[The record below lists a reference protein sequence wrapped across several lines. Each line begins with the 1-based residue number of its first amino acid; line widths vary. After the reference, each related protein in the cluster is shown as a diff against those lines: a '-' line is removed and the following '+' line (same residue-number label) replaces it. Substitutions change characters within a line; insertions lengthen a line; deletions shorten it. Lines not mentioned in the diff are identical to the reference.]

1 MPPATIS
8 SRNLYNSLH
17 DFASGSTK
25 EKQRKIF
32 LKMNARKNMKSTSE
46 TNVCRKRRLFRDL
59 SREFLN
65 SQMRQHFITEVLLFG
80 LLFAVSVWPILSLA
94 DALSASL
101 E

>member
-1 MPPATIS
+1 
-8 SRNLYNSLH
+8 
-17 DFASGSTK
+17 
-25 EKQRKIF
+25 
-32 LKMNARKNMKSTSE
+32 MKSTSE
-46 TNVCRKRRLFRDL
+46 TNVCRKRRSSLDL

-65 SQMRQHFITEVLLFG
+65 SEMHQHFITEVLLFG